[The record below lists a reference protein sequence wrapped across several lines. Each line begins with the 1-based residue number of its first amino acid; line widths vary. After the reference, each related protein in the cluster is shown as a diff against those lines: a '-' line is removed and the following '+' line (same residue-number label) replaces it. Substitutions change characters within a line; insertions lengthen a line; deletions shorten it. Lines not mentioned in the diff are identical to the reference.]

1 MTEADVYLEAL
12 KTFDVSKPHH
22 DVHALKPV
30 MKPPTC
36 IAAGGGRSLPV

>member
-22 DVHALKPV
+22 DVHGVSGWMAPQDAVQTACSQL
-30 MKPPTC
+30 
-36 IAAGGGRSLPV
+36 